1 LNTFSDSL
9 AVAASLVAHLDPKLV
24 AIVELSLRVSLT
36 ATVLAACIG
45 LPIGA
50 AIAVGRFP
58 GRQFLIVVLNA

>member
-1 LNTFSDSL
+1 MNTFSDSL
-9 AVAASLVAHLDPKLV
+9 SLAAGLVTHLDPKLV
-24 AIVELSLRVSLT
+24 EIVLLSLRVSLT

-58 GRQFLIVVLNA
+58 RAAAR